1 MRPLEVTAMKN
12 EREIKSEISALRDRL
27 KMLSGFWIGEGAAA
41 IYALDWVLGKH
52 DAAPAKELGKT
63 GGGYERVAAN
73 LTKLVE
79 KSATSGG
86 PPKARLAIA
95 KSKPKK
101 R

>member
-1 MRPLEVTAMKN
+1 MKN
-12 EREIKSEISALRDRL
+12 DREIKSEISALRDRV
-27 KMLSGFWIGEGAAA
+27 KNLSGFWIGEGAAA
-41 IYALDWVLGKH
+41 IYALEWVLGKQE
-52 DAAPAKELGKT
+52 APPAKELGKS

-79 KSATSGG
+79 KSAASGG
-86 PPKARLAIA
+86 PPKARLAVA

>member
-1 MRPLEVTAMKN
+1 MRSLEVSAMKN

-27 KMLSGFWIGEGAAA
+27 KTLSGFWIGEGAAA

-52 DAAPAKELGKT
+52 DAPPAKELGKT
-63 GGGYERVAAN
+63 GGGYERIAAN

-79 KSATSGG
+79 KSAAAGG